1 MNDITVS
8 VVIPMYRG
16 EKTIR
21 HSLES
26 VLNQDV
32 AACEVIALDDGSP
45 DGCAEIVES
54 MIPSA
59 LDKQLSLYRHQNR
72 GLAGTL
78 NRGIEL
84 ARGKYIARQDQD
96 DLVVAGRLAKQKTY
110 LDNNPDIALVGT
122 WAQIYEGDRP
132 SDRFHRHPTLPDAL
146 KLFLLFDN
154 PFVHASVMVRAEVLR
169 TIGGYSE
176 DPERQPPEDYELW
189 SRIARRYKVA
199 NLPEVLTVYREMP
212 GSMSRTGE
220 NPFLRKVLRISSEN
234 IYAVIGDCYD
244 HDDCLSLSC
253 IYHATSGAPREMR
266 KDVAMQMLS
275 LAIERI
281 SQTLPA
287 PSDEF
292 RAEAIRLKRHI
303 ESRFIRRHLPMPV
316 LTLARK
322 LRNRLFPKGGH

>member
-1 MNDITVS
+1 MDDIAVS

-21 HSLES
+21 QSLES

-45 DGCAEIVES
+45 DGCDEIVRS
-54 MIPSA
+54 MMPGA
-59 LDKQLSLYRHQNR
+59 LDKRLSLYRHQNR

-96 DLVVAGRLAKQKTY
+96 DLVMAGRLAKQKAF
-110 LDNNPDIALVGT
+110 LDQNPDIAMVGT
-122 WAQIYEGDRP
+122 WAKIYVDQEP
-132 SDRFHRHPTLPDAL
+132 SNRFHRHPTSPDAL

-154 PFVHASVMVRAEVLR
+154 PFVHSSLMIRADALHS
-169 TIGGYSE
+169 IGGYSE

-189 SRIARRYKVA
+189 SRIARRYQVA

-220 NPFLRKVLRISSEN
+220 NPFLQKVLRISSEN
-234 IYAVIGDCYD
+234 IHAVIGDRYD
-244 HDDCLSLSC
+244 ADDCLSLSC
-253 IYHATSGAPREMR
+253 IYHSASGAPREIR
-266 KDVAMQMLS
+266 KDEAINMLA

-281 SQTLPA
+281 SHTLPP

-292 RAEAIRLKRHI
+292 RVVATRLKCHI
-303 ESRFIRRHLPMPV
+303 ESRFIHRRLPAPV
-316 LTLARK
+316 VALARK
-322 LRNRLFPKGGH
+322 VRNRLFPKGGH

>member
-1 MNDITVS
+1 MDDIAVS

-21 HSLES
+21 QSLES

-32 AACEVIALDDGSP
+32 APCEIIALDDGSP
-45 DGCAEIVES
+45 DECGEIVKS
-54 MIPSA
+54 MIPRA
-59 LDKQLSLYRHQNR
+59 RDKRLSLYRHENR

-96 DLVVAGRLAKQKTY
+96 DLAMAGRLAKQKAF
-110 LDNNPDIALVGT
+110 LDKNPDIAMVGT
-122 WAQIYEGDRP
+122 WAQIYVDQDP
-132 SDRFHRHPTLPDAL
+132 SSRFHRHPTSPDAL
-146 KLFLLFDN
+146 RLFLLFDN
-154 PFVHASVMVRAEVLR
+154 PFVHSSVMIRADVLHS
-169 TIGGYSE
+169 IGGYSE

-189 SRIARRYKVA
+189 SRIARNYQVA

-234 IYAVIGDCYD
+234 IYAVIGDRYD
-244 HDDCLSLSC
+244 GEDCLSLSC
-253 IYHATSGAPREMR
+253 IYHAATGAPREIR
-266 KDVAMQMLS
+266 RREAMQMLA

-281 SQTLPA
+281 SHTLPV

-292 RAEAIRLKRHI
+292 HVEERRLKRHV
-303 ESRFIRRHLPMPV
+303 ESRFIHRRLPAPV
-316 LTLARK
+316 LTLAR
-322 LRNRLFPKGGH
+322 RVRDCLFSRWWN